1 MAHNEKLNQK
11 RLEDLQMTL
20 IDLSRTEWLEHF
32 QDDILIL
39 HNPCF
44 KANWE
49 PYKLKHVLV
58 VLCHEG
64 NGFGAVNL
72 RPIHLQRNSLLIA
85 LPSQIAESHKVD
97 DHFKATFMLISERFL
112 SRIHIGDAYLFH
124 KSVENTPVFHLD

>member
-44 KANWE
+44 KANW
-49 PYKLKHVLV
+49 
-58 VLCHEG
+58 
-64 NGFGAVNL
+64 
-72 RPIHLQRNSLLIA
+72 
-85 LPSQIAESHKVD
+85 
-97 DHFKATFMLISERFL
+97 
-112 SRIHIGDAYLFH
+112 
-124 KSVENTPVFHLD
+124 